1 MMRNNKLNDMNKTQ
15 NTPPHSSLLPGKL
28 RNWLNTINERSHL
41 ANACYIRVR
50 PLVRPTVYVFI
61 ILLIATLAIWRTSLP
76 YIDDLSRDYN
86 GGYAFSYAFARHSP
100 SLLMYFLNMDFTL
113 QNLSPLT
120 QILAMLLVAIACV
133 TITYTLCHKKVK
145 YLPLTF
151 STLIAINP
159 LALGCWMFQYD
170 APGMAL
176 SILSTALPILFWYRL
191 DDLFSSQV
199 PNRSKLRMV
208 VIFIIFSSLSLLVMW
223 TSYQASSGL
232 LPLLVLTI
240 CLVDILRNTK
250 LRPTLLKAL
259 LYVVPYLMAAGLF
272 LVIYNLSSL
281 DNYRDASATSISNL
295 LPTVVNNLSM
305 YLSTTWQHLN
315 GSWRILVLTIAI
327 SFVIACL
334 LTAEQKMHFARNGIL
349 SIVYLIIALPLSYGA
364 YLILSSPAS
373 QNGAS
378 STFGRTAIG
387 LGFVIALVCT
397 TTAIWIDINKQSL
410 SRLLYLPGLCLLIA
424 FISYNTA
431 FANAYDDQL
440 SYNKFR
446 TEEVIEDIADIY
458 PEPRELNKKQITV
471 YSYSNLYS
479 GEMAKLIESHPI
491 VTLITSD
498 METWLTKIY
507 FGKIPQLNTSI
518 KWRWGSHYKK
528 ECNGSKLKNST
539 YYHTIRE
546 KDNGDICVYLK

>member
-1 MMRNNKLNDMNKTQ
+1 M
-15 NTPPHSSLLPGKL
+15 
-28 RNWLNTINERSHL
+28 

-170 APGMAL
+170 APGMAI
-176 SILSTALPILFWYRL
+176 SILASTIPILFWYKL
-191 DDLFSSQV
+191 DVLFS
-199 PNRSKLRMV
+199 NSKQNHIKRRLAV
-208 VIFIIFSSLSLLVMW
+208 EFVIISSLSLLVMW
-223 TSYQASSGL
+223 TSYQSSSGL
-232 LPLLVLTI
+232 LPLLVLTVYF
-240 CLVDILRNTK
+240 VDIIRGVKIKRAT
-250 LRPTLLKAL
+250 LKAL
-259 LYVVPYLMAAGLF
+259 LYIIPYLIATGLF
-272 LVIYNLSSL
+272 LIIYNLSSL
-281 DNYRDASATSISNL
+281 SNYRDASASSI
-295 LPTVVNNLSM
+295 NNLIPTITNNLHL

-315 GSWRILVLTIAI
+315 GSWRILVVLIAI
-327 SFVIACL
+327 SFIAASL
-334 LTAEQKMHFARNGIL
+334 FAAKKKIHLARNGIL
-349 SIVYLIIALPLSYGA
+349 SVIYLAVALPLSYGA

-373 QNGAS
+373 QYGAS
-378 STFGRTAIG
+378 ATFGRSAIG
-387 LGFVIALVCT
+387 LGFAIALICIVIAT
-397 TTAIWIDINKQSL
+397 QISEINSIYCHFAY
-410 SRLLYLPGLCLLIA
+410 LLCLPGLCLSVA

-440 SYNKFR
+440 RYVQFR
-446 TEEVIEDIADIY
+446 AQEVVEDIADIFY
-458 PEPRELNKKQITV
+458 DKKQLNKKRIIIYGSTG
-471 YSYSNLYS
+471 YS
-479 GEMAKLIESHPI
+479 GEMNKLIKAHPIAKLIDNDTHKFLYP
-491 VTLITSD
+491 V
-498 METWLTKIY
+498 Y
-507 FGKIPQLNTSI
+507 FGKMLNFSSNISAGQT
-518 KWRWGSHYKK
+518 GNYKK
-528 ECNGSKLKNST
+528 ECADSPIRNST

>member
-1 MMRNNKLNDMNKTQ
+1 M
-15 NTPPHSSLLPGKL
+15 H
-28 RNWLNTINERSHL
+28 IV
-41 ANACYIRVR
+41 NACYITTRSFA
-50 PLVRPTVYVFI
+50 RPTIYAFVV
-61 ILLIATLAIWRTSLP
+61 LLVATLAIWRTSLP
-76 YIDDLSRDYN
+76 YVDDINRDYN

-120 QILAMLLVAIACV
+120 QILAMLFIAIACV
-133 TITYTLCHKKVK
+133 AITYILCRKQIK

-176 SILSTALPILFWYRL
+176 SVLSAALPILFWYRL
-191 DDLFSSQV
+191 DDLFSD
-199 PNRSKLRMV
+199 SKSDKDKHHLIIKFIV
-208 VIFIIFSSLSLLVMW
+208 VTSLSLLVMW

-232 LPLLVLTI
+232 LPLLVLTACFI
-240 CLVDILRNTK
+240 DILRNAK
-250 LRPTLLKAL
+250 SKPTLLKAL
-259 LYVVPYLMAAGLF
+259 LYIIPYLIAAGLF
-272 LVIYNLSSL
+272 LVVYNLSSL
-281 DNYRDASATSISNL
+281 DNYREASATSIGNL
-295 LPTVVNNLSM
+295 LPAIANNLNL
-305 YLSTTWQHLN
+305 YLTTTWQHLN
-315 GSWRILVLTIAI
+315 GSWRILMIAVAI
-327 SFVIACL
+327 SFAIAAP
-334 LTAEQKMHFARNGIL
+334 LTAKKKKHLARNGIL
-349 SIVYLIIALPLSYGA
+349 SIIYLAIAPPLSYGA

-397 TTAIWIDINKQSL
+397 VTAVWISTSKQIL
-410 SRLLYLPGLCLLIA
+410 SRLLYLPGLCLLTA

-446 TEEVIEDIADIY
+446 AEEVVEDIADIY
-458 PEPRELNKKQITV
+458 SEPKELDKRRITV

-479 GEMAKLIESHPI
+479 GEMDKLIESHPI

-498 METWLTKIY
+498 METWLAKDY
-507 FGKIPQLNTSI
+507 FGKIPQLNANI

-528 ECNGSKLKNST
+528 ECNGAKLKNST

-546 KDNGDICVYLK
+546 KDSGDICVYLK